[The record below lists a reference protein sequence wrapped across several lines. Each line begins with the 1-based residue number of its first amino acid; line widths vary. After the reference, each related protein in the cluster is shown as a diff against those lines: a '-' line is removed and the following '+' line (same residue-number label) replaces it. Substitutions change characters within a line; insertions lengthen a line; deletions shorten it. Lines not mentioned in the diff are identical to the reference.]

1 MSTNIFQF
9 WILALYLL
17 LAFFTQNTWDW
28 YWGLPTQK
36 DTITICNEYY
46 NNNNNKIKLLLSYTC
61 CTLKEKSLFIHGKR
75 QEWRQFL
82 AVLFV
87 IIITLFNHC
96 FYAENLLSNV
106 KFCSV
111 CIRYTINIESDRI
124 IFDIKNLMFNI
135 VFF

>member
-1 MSTNIFQF
+1 
-9 WILALYLL
+9 
-17 LAFFTQNTWDW
+17 
-28 YWGLPTQK
+28 
-36 DTITICNEYY
+36 
-46 NNNNNKIKLLLSYTC
+46 LLSYTC

-111 CIRYTINIESDRI
+111 CI
-124 IFDIKNLMFNI
+124 
-135 VFF
+135 